1 MKFIILFLSLI
12 FSHGTYACSC
22 SSNCLA
28 RDYDIAATIE
38 VTKINNTYSGA
49 YDAKVSHLHGWN
61 EELLFK
67 GSPFFNLITKE
78 TDEIIV
84 VKNGVHPL
92 NVQSINS
99 CSRSYE
105 IGQKLMFFAKEVK
118 PGFYQ
123 SDQCS
128 CTTILSK

>member
-1 MKFIILFLSLI
+1 M
-12 FSHGTYACSC
+12 
-22 SSNCLA
+22 
-28 RDYDIAATIE
+28 E
-38 VTKINNTYSGA
+38 INDSYSRA
-49 YDAKVSHLHGWN
+49 YDAKVIRLNGWN
-61 EELLFK
+61 EKQLVEDSYL
-67 GSPFFNLITKE
+67 FNLITKK

-84 VKNGVHPL
+84 VENGVHPL

-128 CTTILSK
+128 CTTTLSK

>member
-1 MKFIILFLSLI
+1 MKFIILFLAFI
-12 FSHGTYACSC
+12 FSTGAYACSC

-38 VTKINNTYSGA
+38 ITEINDTYSGA
-49 YDAKVSHLHGWN
+49 YDAKVIRLHGWS
-61 EELLFK
+61 EKTLFED
-67 GSPFFNLITKE
+67 SPLFNLITKE
-78 TDEIIV
+78 TNEIIV

-92 NVQSINS
+92 NVQSISS
-99 CSRSYE
+99 CSSSYK

-123 SDQCS
+123 SDQCT
-128 CTTILSK
+128 CTTVLSK